1 MTLDLVRQV
10 CNYNVKRTNILAS
23 VVALCATAGNG
34 WDWNLR
40 NGRWDDGGVGA
51 VLENDAIA
59 ATIVGFI

>member
-1 MTLDLVRQV
+1 
-10 CNYNVKRTNILAS
+10 VKRTNILAS